1 MGAEIT
7 RRAFGAGAIALAAA
21 TAIDVGTAGA
31 APLPPARPRRATSST
46 PRIVGVDISQHPV
59 PFPPKLQEVL
69 EFDQAWL
76 DHLAQQYWDD
86 YASHLGRP
94 LNDYDRADFW
104 FRYIAIPLQEK
115 AMLGRSLGTKKAR
128 IEKDLALIHMVGYY
142 GGIWFGKKLDEFLG
156 NSTTS
161 KCATPDPVPSDDK
174 FDAMAV
180 ALDRAIKAGR
190 EGTDA
195 QAIEAAENLLR
206 GGDLVFYLSNG
217 LPTLNGMIGGYAY
230 NVGYTNAIL
239 VPDNR
244 ALPPPANA
252 NGPSPFNPPWNS
264 FQFTTNGVFDATYPD
279 WSKAE
284 TANSVQPLP
293 PNPGPFTP
301 VPYLTGDVPALRM
314 SRALFEGAK
323 ASNPAG
329 YDRVKQGVFDR
340 SGNVVNRGDLSVLSQ
355 AAFNTGTATWTAVPT
370 LNIRPWDDPSYNLIL
385 ALSIY
390 FVQALQAPGQAL
402 MAAAVNDDGPQARN
416 ALMTAAISMPFGL
429 SYLISLRAGNSGR
442 YACYT
447 ADQSIPPFVFAAASD
462 DSAAAGPL
470 SSSSVAGT
478 SVESVLTS
486 RSSSAATRLAATGGS
501 SRERILVAGALA
513 AAGVLTSRL
522 TRPIASSGDAPSVP
536 DHGAPE

>member
-1 MGAEIT
+1 M
-7 RRAFGAGAIALAAA
+7 AAA
-21 TAIDVGTAGA
+21 TAFDLRPAGA
-31 APLPPARPRRATSST
+31 SPRLPAQPKRPRTSGQSAIT
-46 PRIVGVDISQHPV
+46 GVDISQHPV
-59 PFPPKLQEVL
+59 PFPAHLQEVAEL
-69 EFDQAWL
+69 DQAWL
-76 DHLAQQYWDD
+76 DSLAVRYWDD
-86 YASHLGRP
+86 YASKLNRP
-94 LNDYDRADFW
+94 LNAYDRADFW
-104 FRYIAIPLQEK
+104 FRYIAIPLQQK
-115 AMLGRSLGTKKAR
+115 AMEGRSLGTGDER

-161 KCATPDPVPSDDK
+161 KCASPDPVPNDDK

-180 ALDRAIKAGR
+180 ALDNAIRAGR
-190 EGTDA
+190 EGSDEA
-195 QAIEAAENLLR
+195 AIEAAENLLR
-206 GGDLVFYLSNG
+206 GGDLVYYLSNG

-264 FQFTTNGVFDATYPD
+264 FLFTPNGVFDATYPVWAD
-279 WSKAE
+279 PA
-284 TANSVQPLP
+284 TANTVQPLP

-301 VPYLTGDVPALRM
+301 VPYLLGDVPALQM
-314 SRALFEGAK
+314 SRALYEAAK
-323 ASNPAG
+323 TGHPAE
-329 YDRVKQGVFDR
+329 YDRVMRGVFDR
-340 SGNVVNRGDLSVLSQ
+340 QGKIVNRGDLSVLAQ

-402 MAAAVNDDGPQARN
+402 LAAAVNNDPPQARN

-429 SYLISLRAGNSGR
+429 SYLISLNAGDSGR

-447 ADQSIPPFVFAAASD
+447 ADESIPPFAFAAD
-462 DSAAAGPL
+462 EPSAGD
-470 SSSSVAGT
+470 GT
-478 SVESVLTS
+478 VTA
-486 RSSSAATRLAATGGS
+486 SSAGAATPLAATGDS
-501 SRERILVAGALA
+501 SRERILVTGALA
-513 AAGVLTSRL
+513 AAGVAASRL
-522 TRPIASSGDAPSVP
+522 ARPGSSTPEPTDTPS
-536 DHGAPE
+536 